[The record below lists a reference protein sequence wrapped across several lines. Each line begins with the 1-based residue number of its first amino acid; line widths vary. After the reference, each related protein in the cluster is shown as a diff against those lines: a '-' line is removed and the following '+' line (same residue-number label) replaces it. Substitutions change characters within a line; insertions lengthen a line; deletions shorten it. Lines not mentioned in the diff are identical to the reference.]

1 MLCLFSLGSA
11 LQIARCFAGP
21 SPYDVNPN
29 EDATEDDAEFDAE
42 EGRKPGGCEGERHRM
57 GEEGLGQREH
67 GCSEGQ
73 TKSDT
78 SDTHKSVGMAMLEPS
93 RQQQR
98 SGSDA
103 DLIVNS

>member
-1 MLCLFSLGSA
+1 
-11 LQIARCFAGP
+11 
-21 SPYDVNPN
+21 
-29 EDATEDDAEFDAE
+29 
-42 EGRKPGGCEGERHRM
+42 M